1 MGDDR
6 EAQPRVAA
14 IDGLRGLAA
23 LGVAWFHLY
32 GQNAGPP
39 LADAVPSAVSLAS
52 VWGRFGV
59 QLFFAISGFVVAY
72 TLLNDKSIDRVRDI
86 GRYFVRRSVRLDLT
100 YWLASLPT

>member
-23 LGVAWFHLY
+23 LSVAWFHLY
-32 GQNAGPP
+32 GQNAGRRGTFGGEPRIRMG
-39 LADAVPSAVSLAS
+39 AI
-52 VWGRFGV
+52 GV
-59 QLFFAISGFVVAY
+59 QLFFAISGLVVAY
-72 TLLNDKSIDRVRDI
+72 MLLNDNSIDRVRDI